1 MRGGGFGARAVD
13 FAMNDTDKL
22 PPRWQEVLNQI
33 DAHHRAMLRYVPPVG
48 LPFVPTLLGAIAF
61 GFVAVLV
68 VGVLLGVMQ

>member
-1 MRGGGFGARAVD
+1 
-13 FAMNDTDKL
+13 MNGTDQL
-22 PPRWQEVLNQI
+22 STQHQLMLNQI

-48 LPFVPTLLGAIAF
+48 LPFVPMLLGAIAF